1 MQDLS
6 LFLLDLVQ
14 NSLRAGCTWVKISLA
29 FCGETLTLSVQD
41 NGCGMEKAQCE
52 KAFSPFY
59 TTKTKRGGFGLPL
72 FRMACEQTGGTA
84 SLSSCAGEGTTVAGV
99 LCINHIDCPPLGKL
113 GDTMAALIAGN
124 ESIRFCLTASGKDR
138 RFSLDTDQIV
148 KSLQGVPLST
158 PEIVIFLAKYIEEQT
173 QIIRGGVEE
182 NEKSC

>member
-1 MQDLS
+1 MAKIPFNVDANTARLIGRQNVAKLDGAIMELIKNAYDADATKCWLYYEASSKS
-6 LFLLDLVQ
+6 L
-14 NSLRAGCTWVKISLA
+14 ILA
-29 FCGETLTLSVQD
+29 D

-124 ESIRFCLTASGKDR
+124 ESIRFCLTASGKASAN
-138 RFSLDTDQIV
+138 F
-148 KSLQGVPLST
+148 
-158 PEIVIFLAKYIEEQT
+158 
-173 QIIRGGVEE
+173 
-182 NEKSC
+182 

>member
-1 MQDLS
+1 
-6 LFLLDLVQ
+6 
-14 NSLRAGCTWVKISLA
+14 
-29 FCGETLTLSVQD
+29 
-41 NGCGMEKAQCE
+41 MEWRKPNA
-52 KAFSPFY
+52 KRRFPPFY

-124 ESIRFCLTASGKDR
+124 ESIRFCLTASRKDR

>member
-6 LFLLDLVQ
+6 LYLLDLVQ
-14 NSLRAGCTWVKISLA
+14 NSLRAGCTQVTVSLA
-29 FCGETLTLSVQD
+29 WKGDLLTLAIRD
-41 NGCGMEKAQCE
+41 DGCGMDREQCE

-59 TTKTKRGGFGLPL
+59 TTRAGQGGFGLPL

-84 SLSSCAGEGTTVAGV
+84 SLISCVGEGTTVIGMF
-99 LCINHIDCPPLGKL
+99 CINHVDCPPLGNL

-124 ESIRFCLTASGKDR
+124 ENVRFCLTASRESR
-138 RFSLDTDQIV
+138 RFSMDTAQILE
-148 KSLQGVPLST
+148 SLQGVPLST
-158 PEIVIFLAKYIEEQT
+158 PEVVIFLAKYIEEQT